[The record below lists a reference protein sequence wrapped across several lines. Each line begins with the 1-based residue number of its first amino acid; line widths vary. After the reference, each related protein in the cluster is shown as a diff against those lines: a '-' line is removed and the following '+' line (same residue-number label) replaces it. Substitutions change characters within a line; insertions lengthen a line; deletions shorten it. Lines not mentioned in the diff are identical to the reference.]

1 MFSQAS
7 VSHSV
12 HEGGGGRILWMVCL
26 LLHNRDVP
34 ITEGGMPTITY

>member
-12 HEGGGGRILWMVCL
+12 RGGCMPGPKVLLGVGMSKGGGFVQEVYL
-26 LLHNRDVP
+26 
-34 ITEGGMPTITY
+34 